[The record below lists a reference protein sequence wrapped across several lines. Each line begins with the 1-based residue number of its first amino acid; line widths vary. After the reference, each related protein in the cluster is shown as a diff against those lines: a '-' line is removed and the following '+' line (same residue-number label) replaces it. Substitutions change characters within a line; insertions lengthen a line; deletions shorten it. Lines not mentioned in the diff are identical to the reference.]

1 MCRII
6 ALDVATKTGI
16 AILDGNKITVYHIEG
31 SPVFQIRK
39 ILQEITNNT
48 EIVIEDF
55 SYFNY
60 RNPATTAQLNQR
72 LGYIV
77 FRLEEDDLKVSRY
90 NVNTVRKY
98 LGVSGSRK
106 TGEQK
111 KLLNHLLRHHT
122 GLKLT
127 TDESDAIALLMYN
140 IRIEFSDLHKYNF
153 VKNKLLKEK

>member
-6 ALDVATKTGI
+6 ALDVATKTGV
-16 AILDGNKITVYHIEG
+16 AILDDNKITVYHIEG

-98 LGVSGSRK
+98 LGVSGSKK

-111 KLLNHLLRHHT
+111 KLLNRLMRQHT

-127 TDESDAIALLMYN
+127 SDESDAIALLMYN

-153 VKNKLLKEK
+153 VKNKRLKEK

>member
-6 ALDVATKTGI
+6 ALDVATKTGV
-16 AILDGNKITVYHIEG
+16 AILDGENITVYYIEG

-48 EIVIEDF
+48 EIVVEDF

-111 KLLNHLLRHHT
+111 KLLNHLMRQHT

-140 IRIEFSDLHKYNF
+140 IRIQFSDLHKYILT
-153 VKNKLLKEK
+153 KKKRLKE

>member
-1 MCRII
+1 MELI
-6 ALDVATKTGI
+6 ALDVATKTGV
-16 AILDGNKITVYHIEG
+16 ATLNKNQINVYYIEG

-39 ILQEITNNT
+39 ILQEITDGT
-48 EIVIEDF
+48 EIVVEDF

-72 LGYIV
+72 LGYLV

-106 TGEQK
+106 KGEQK
-111 KLLNHLLRHHT
+111 KLLNASLRQNT

-127 TDESDAIALLMYN
+127 LDESDAIALLMYN
-140 IRIEFSDLHKYNF
+140 VRIQFSDLHKYVF
-153 VKNKLLKEK
+153 TKKKRLKE